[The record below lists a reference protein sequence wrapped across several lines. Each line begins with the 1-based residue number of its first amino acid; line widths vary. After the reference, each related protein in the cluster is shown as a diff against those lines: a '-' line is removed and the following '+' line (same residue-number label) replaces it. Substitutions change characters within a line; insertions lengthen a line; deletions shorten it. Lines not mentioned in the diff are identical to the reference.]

1 MNERER
7 ALAVLSGKKPDL
19 IPWYADLAYWT
30 TYLNTDNLIPVKYKG
45 DGMYQ
50 LNRDLGTGFYL

>member
-19 IPWYADLAYWT
+19 IPWYADLAYWMD
-30 TYLNTDNLIPVKYKG
+30 YLNTDNLMPEK
-45 DGMYQ
+45 
-50 LNRDLGTGFYL
+50 